1 MGGFPLVPWSPRV
14 SYALLARSG
23 HTTFFTVSR
32 SQSYSLEHFT
42 RSENGRHGLMA
53 ALLTATK
60 IRCTCFTTGSNIVD
74 WNVVLPEERDE
85 VGDQQL
91 ESPGPGPNS
100 EHACF

>member
-1 MGGFPLVPWSPRV
+1 
-14 SYALLARSG
+14 
-23 HTTFFTVSR
+23 
-32 SQSYSLEHFT
+32 
-42 RSENGRHGLMA
+42 MA